1 LNTRLTFILRATL
14 SLGASHMLGDIPRQ
28 IEEWY
33 YCLMS
38 GTYQVTMG
46 DRGRLVIPAELRERA
61 GLAEGV
67 PLILLEAP
75 HGLVLLTR
83 SQLQELVRADL
94 AGLDLVGELL
104 AERRAESAGEDA
116 A

>member
-1 LNTRLTFILRATL
+1 
-14 SLGASHMLGDIPRQ
+14 
-28 IEEWY
+28 
-33 YCLMS
+33 MS

-61 GLAEGV
+61 GLSEGV
-67 PLILLEAP
+67 ALILLEAP
-75 HGLVLLTR
+75 RGLVLLTR

-104 AERRAESAGEDA
+104 AERRAESAAEDA